1 MSNKQ
6 ESPEFSV
13 QYIDQLLSGPSASKA
28 PAPPAEAP
36 APEPPKNRPTATRHP
51 RRWILIL
58 TAFLVTVVSLCLL
71 LPDLSANLR
80 SAELQA
86 RAEEAYS
93 QLVDQSSHHFKLH
106 QVTEHEG
113 EERQEYWSER
123 WVFVRN
129 HLYITQK
136 AKDTSTTYELVRADH
151 HYSKTVTPEDPDA
164 KWVYHGMGSSID
176 TTYNRP
182 GTLAEAKYTFLSIRG
197 TLAGPEVTY
206 LKDHFTYTTLT
217 LKFDWNGT
225 LVSITGHRKKDSVSY
240 SQAEYTLLPAD
251 AKEINSMIRD
261 IYKEA
266 SQEANG

>member
-1 MSNKQ
+1 MKSKQ
-6 ESPEFSV
+6 ESPFNAE
-13 QYIDQLLSGPSASKA
+13 YIDQLLSGASADKV
-28 PAPPAEAP
+28 
-36 APEPPKNRPTATRHP
+36 PEVPTEQPMKLPKKCRPTPKERPHK
-51 RRWILIL
+51 WILIL
-58 TAFLVTVVSLCLL
+58 TAVLAAFLVLSLS
-71 LPDLSANLR
+71 LP
-80 SAELQA
+80 ELVAAVGSNRWQA

-93 QLVDQSSHHFKLH
+93 QLGDQSSHHFKLH
-106 QVTEHEG
+106 QVTEREG

-123 WVFVRN
+123 WVFVNN

-136 AKDTSTTYELVRADH
+136 AKDTSTIYELVRADH
-151 HYSKTVTPEDPDA
+151 HYSKTVTPENPDA

-176 TTYNRP
+176 TTYNNP
-182 GTLAEAKYTFLSIRG
+182 DTLAEANYTFLSIRG
-197 TLAGPEVTY
+197 TLTGPEVTY

-217 LKFDWNGT
+217 LKFDWDGT

>member
-6 ESPEFSV
+6 ESPEFSA
-13 QYIDQLLSGPSASKA
+13 QYIDQLLSDASADKV
-28 PAPPAEAP
+28 
-36 APEPPKNRPTATRHP
+36 PEVPTEQPMKLPKKCRPTPKERPH
-51 RRWILIL
+51 RWILIL
-58 TAFLVTVVSLCLL
+58 TAVLAAFLVLSLF
-71 LPDLSANLR
+71 LP
-80 SAELQA
+80 ELVAAVGSNRWQA

-106 QVTEHEG
+106 QVTEREG

-182 GTLAEAKYTFLSIRG
+182 GTLAEAKYTFHSIRG

-217 LKFDWNGT
+217 LKFDWDGT